1 MRYISKRAAMRRFF
15 TLLLALVFA
24 LSARAEGEEQLLR
37 RVAEYV
43 KALGS
48 YDAAVD
54 VLAGDYDAKGVL
66 TLCENTWFFNL

>member
-1 MRYISKRAAMRRFF
+1 MRRFF
-15 TLLLALVFA
+15 TLLLALAFA

-54 VLAGDYDAKGVL
+54 VRQAIIRRLAA
-66 TLCENTWFFNL
+66 TLWRAIATI